1 MTKRIIMC
9 KFAILLAFVCKL
21 HASQEA
27 NADRFQDEKSRM
39 SFSEKVAMLEQHMK
53 QASSNQQNSAP
64 STQSTEPKSL
74 DTNDKFQDEKSRMS
88 FDDKVNMVDN
98 LINEKKQD
106 NSSESDKTK
115 ASQTEEPASSENDA
129 KNEEP
134 ASSENDAKTEEPASS
149 ENDAKNEEPA
159 SSENDAK
166 NEEPASPENDAK
178 TEEPASSE
186 NDAKNEEPASSE
198 NDAKTEEP
206 ASSENDAKTEEPA
219 SSENDAKNEE
229 PASPKNDTKAEE
241 PASSENDAKT
251 EEPAS
256 SGNDAKNEEPA
267 SPENDTKTEEP
278 ASSENDAKNE
288 EPASSENDAKNE
300 EPASSENDAKTE
312 EPASSENDAKT
323 EEPASSEN
331 DAKTEES
338 FSSEATSNASEISLD
353 EDDELTSASSEA
365 SEHTGHSQQTSTE
378 LSNIDDPLEDTLDDD
393 DNFNDDPLD
402 LNLESTDTE
411 PSVNAPS
418 NSNAPQTATTNETT
432 NKTAPSVTP
441 PTQTTNPTIP
451 DTDADDT
458 EETKE
463 EPSGISSIL
472 QESFPIEETADR
484 ILSHCFRFV
493 DQSYVV
499 NVARCLQN
507 CRAQIRSQIQQFEQ
521 ATTLALMEETQQ
533 NLDNFDKNLT
543 ELLRHFPNVTLD
555 EKTTRLLIN
564 DKLNI
569 LENLRTMLKS
579 IDLDT
584 LNKLQAAFGGYSSDE
599 ETPAAELASIADQL
613 LTELCKIIQNLQLNL
628 SDLVKRNAR
637 LADRIDL
644 FHKTGS
650 WQSSEQIDAFFSEE
664 QNGLANLSALR
675 QNDPNAFLLSQQ
687 DNITD
692 LKTLVRELLDRL
704 NTVRAPNENVMKER
718 MEYLRDVYNKADHY
732 NYADKLQA
740 IEKSATLYNDLLL
753 SSIQG
758 GDTSSVGDKVIT
770 VQKVDELKEGVI
782 AELLGNMMSI
792 LDTYKMRINSD
803 PNSRRQFSDLVTL
816 IKNKK
821 VEYLQAAN
829 SFMKGMALTEAVG
842 RFNQFAQEN
851 NFATPSNIPPI
862 PTNDEMKNLEQFL

>member
-39 SFSEKVAMLEQHMK
+39 SFSEKVDMLEQHMK
-53 QASSNQQNSAP
+53 QASSNPQNSAP
-64 STQSTEPKSL
+64 STQSTEPKSV

-115 ASQTEEPASSENDA
+115 TSQTEGTSSSENDA
-129 KNEEP
+129 KNEKP
-134 ASSENDAKTEEPASS
+134 APSENDAKTEEPASS
-149 ENDAKNEEPA
+149 ENGAKNEEPA
-159 SSENDAK
+159 SSENDT
-166 NEEPASPENDAK
+166 K

-186 NDAKNEEPASSE
+186 NDTKTEEPASPENDTKTEEPASSENDTKTEEPASPE

-219 SSENDAKNEE
+219 SSEND
-229 PASPKNDTKAEE
+229 TKAEE

-256 SGNDAKNEEPA
+256 S
-267 SPENDTKTEEP
+267 ENG
-278 ASSENDAKNE
+278 
-288 EPASSENDAKNE
+288 
-300 EPASSENDAKTE
+300 AKTE

-323 EEPASSEN
+323 EEPASPENDAKTEEPASSEN
-331 DAKTEES
+331 DAKTEDS

-378 LSNIDDPLEDTLDDD
+378 LSNIDAPLEDTLDDD

-432 NKTAPSVTP
+432 NETAPSVTP
-441 PTQTTNPTIP
+441 PTQTTNPTTP
-451 DTDADDT
+451 DTEADDP

-472 QESFPIEETADR
+472 QESFPTEETADR

-507 CRAQIRSQIQQFEQ
+507 CRAQIRSQVQQFEQ

-599 ETPAAELASIADQL
+599 ETPAAELAAIADQL
-613 LTELCKIIQNLQLNL
+613 LTELCKTIQNLQLNL

-718 MEYLRDVYNKADHY
+718 MEYLRDVYNKADNY

-829 SFMKGMALTEAVG
+829 SFMKGMALTETVG

>member
-39 SFSEKVAMLEQHMK
+39 SFSEKVDMLEQHMK
-53 QASSNQQNSAP
+53 QASSNPQNSAP
-64 STQSTEPKSL
+64 STQSTEPKSV

-115 ASQTEEPASSENDA
+115 ASQTEGTSF
-129 KNEEP
+129 
-134 ASSENDAKTEEPASS
+134 SENDAKTEEPASS
-149 ENDAKNEEPA
+149 ENDTKA
-159 SSENDAK
+159 
-166 NEEPASPENDAK
+166 EEPASPENDAK

-186 NDAKNEEPASSE
+186 NDAKTEEPAPSENDAKTEEPASSSENDTKTEEHSSSENGAKTEEPASSE
-198 NDAKTEEP
+198 NDTKTEEPASSENDTKAEEPASPENDAKTEEPASSENDTKTEEP

-219 SSENDAKNEE
+219 SSENDAKN
-229 PASPKNDTKAEE
+229 
-241 PASSENDAKT
+241 
-251 EEPAS
+251 
-256 SGNDAKNEEPA
+256 
-267 SPENDTKTEEP
+267 
-278 ASSENDAKNE
+278 
-288 EPASSENDAKNE
+288 
-300 EPASSENDAKTE
+300 
-312 EPASSENDAKT
+312 
-323 EEPASSEN
+323 
-331 DAKTEES
+331 EES

-378 LSNIDDPLEDTLDDD
+378 LSNIGDPLEDTLDDD

-432 NKTAPSVTP
+432 NETAPSVTP
-441 PTQTTNPTIP
+441 PIQTTNPTIP

-472 QESFPIEETADR
+472 QESFPTEETADR

-507 CRAQIRSQIQQFEQ
+507 CRAQIRSQVQQFEQ

-533 NLDNFDKNLT
+533 NLDNFDRNLT

-599 ETPAAELASIADQL
+599 ETPAAELAAIADQL
-613 LTELCKIIQNLQLNL
+613 LSELCKTIQNLQLNL

-718 MEYLRDVYNKADHY
+718 MEYLRDVYNKADNY

>member
-1 MTKRIIMC
+1 MTKRIIMY

-39 SFSEKVAMLEQHMK
+39 SFSEKVDMLEQHMK
-53 QASSNQQNSAP
+53 QASSNPQNSAP
-64 STQSTEPKSL
+64 STQSTEPKSV

-115 ASQTEEPASSENDA
+115 TSQTEGTS
-129 KNEEP
+129 
-134 ASSENDAKTEEPASS
+134 SSENDAKTEEPASS
-149 ENDAKNEEPA
+149 GNDAKTEKPA

-166 NEEPASPENDAK
+166 
-178 TEEPASSE
+178 T
-186 NDAKNEEPASSE
+186 EEPASSE

-219 SSENDAKNEE
+219 SSENDAKTEE
-229 PASPKNDTKAEE
+229 PASSENDAKTEEPASSENDTKAEEPASSENDTKAEE

-256 SGNDAKNEEPA
+256 SENDTKTEEPASSGNDAKNEEPA
-267 SPENDTKTEEP
+267 SP
-278 ASSENDAKNE
+278 
-288 EPASSENDAKNE
+288 
-300 EPASSENDAKTE
+300 
-312 EPASSENDAKT
+312 
-323 EEPASSEN
+323 EN

-378 LSNIDDPLEDTLDDD
+378 LSNIGDPLEDTLDDD

-418 NSNAPQTATTNETT
+418 NSNAPQTATTNKTT
-432 NKTAPSVTP
+432 NETAPSVTP

-451 DTDADDT
+451 DTEADDT

-472 QESFPIEETADR
+472 QESFPTEETADR

-507 CRAQIRSQIQQFEQ
+507 CRAQIRSQVQQFEQ

-613 LTELCKIIQNLQLNL
+613 LTELCKTIQNLQLNL

-704 NTVRAPNENVMKER
+704 NTVRPPNENVMKER
-718 MEYLRDVYNKADHY
+718 MEYLRDVYNKADNY